1 MDKFDK
7 LRQEYP
13 IFEYNSYDICE
24 NEDSFEVSYDFVIPG
39 LANFKPTWSFPK
51 PKGKTMDEASR
62 RVLERTIFN
71 LGMVEV
77 VSYLKATCSPTLI
90 VKCGALNE
98 EQINWFKKLYINGL
112 GEFFYRNNIVE
123 AMNIDTFLKIRVDC
137 VKEDAK
143 KKEKEEKLLLTETL
157 NGNLVPVG
165 GGKDSALSLEVLKD
179 MDNICY
185 IVNPRGASRDSAVVA
200 GYNEDAIYAPK
211 RTLDAKLF
219 ELNKQGFLNGH
230 TPFSAILAFSAYAS
244 GVICGRKNIVLSNE
258 ASANE
263 ANVSGTNINHQYSKS
278 IEFENDFREY
288 VSKHICEN
296 GPNYFSL
303 LRPLSEWQIVKGFT
317 KTDKYFEVFKSCN
330 VGSKQDIWCENCPK
344 CLYVYIMLKAFLS
357 EEDMNRIFKTDM
369 LDNTSLRDI
378 FNGLVYPNYDKPF
391 ECVGTKEEINLSLNM
406 IVDRIKKEGKES
418 PTLLKDFEPNIQD
431 LEHAIIA
438 ATNHWNGENNL
449 TEEFEK
455 ALREYI
461 K

>member
-1 MDKFDK
+1 MEKLEL
-7 LRQEYP
+7 LRQQYP
-13 IFEYNSYDICE
+13 TFEYNSYDIIE
-24 NEDSFEVSYDFVIPG
+24 TEDSFEVSYDFAIPG
-39 LANFKPTWSFPK
+39 LAAFKPTWSFPK
-51 PKGKTMDEASR
+51 PKNLILDNKSR
-62 RVLERTIFN
+62 QVLEKTLFN

-90 VKCGALNE
+90 VKAGSLNDA
-98 EQINWFKKLYINGL
+98 QIDWYKKLYINGL

-123 AMNIDTFLKIRVDC
+123 AMKIDTFLDIKSEYKDN
-137 VKEDAK
+137 
-143 KKEKEEKLLLTETL
+143 EKTITIEKLE
-157 NGNLVPVG
+157 GNLVPVG
-165 GGKDSALSLEVLKD
+165 GGKDSSVSLEVLRN
-179 MDNICY
+179 MDNVCY
-185 IVNPRGASRDSAVVA
+185 IVNPRGASYDSAVIG
-200 GYNEDAIYAPK
+200 GYSEDKIYTPK
-211 RTLDAKLF
+211 RNLDCKLL

-244 GVICGRKNIVLSNE
+244 AIILGRKNIVLSNE

-288 VSKHICEN
+288 VSKFICKN

-303 LRPLSEWQIVKGFT
+303 LRPLSEWQIVRAFT
-317 KTDKYFEVFKSCN
+317 KNDKYFDVFKSCN

-357 EEDMNRIFKTDM
+357 DEDMNRIFKTDM
-369 LDNTSLRDI
+369 LENEDLRDI
-378 FNGLVYPNYDKPF
+378 FNGLVYPDYDKPF

-406 IVDRIKKEGKES
+406 IIDRLNKDKRKL
-418 PTLLKDFEPNIQD
+418 PTLLKDFKQNNLN
-431 LEHAIIA
+431 LENAKQQAI
-438 ATNHWNGENNL
+438 NHWNIDNNL
-449 TEEFEK
+449 PKEFAN